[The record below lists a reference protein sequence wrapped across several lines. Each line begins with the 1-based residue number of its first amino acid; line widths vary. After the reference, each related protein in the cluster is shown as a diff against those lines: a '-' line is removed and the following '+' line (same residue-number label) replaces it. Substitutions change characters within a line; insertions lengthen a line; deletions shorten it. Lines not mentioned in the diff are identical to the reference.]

1 MNQDIEVA
9 HNKLSC
15 LKHFS
20 KQKLLLTKTVKIEI
34 HYNNKKTRE
43 PEDMSNE
50 SHKFRN
56 QIIYLDNL
64 LRAVLRNK
72 TELIMLSVLI
82 DFGC

>member
-1 MNQDIEVA
+1 
-9 HNKLSC
+9 
-15 LKHFS
+15 
-20 KQKLLLTKTVKIEI
+20 
-34 HYNNKKTRE
+34 
-43 PEDMSNE
+43 MSNE

>member
-34 HYNNKKTRE
+34 HYDKKNKGARRYVKRK
-43 PEDMSNE
+43 S
-50 SHKFRN
+50 
-56 QIIYLDNL
+56 
-64 LRAVLRNK
+64 
-72 TELIMLSVLI
+72 
-82 DFGC
+82 